1 MYIRSMLLTFGQ
13 FGSPLLGY
21 PVINGQLFVQQKKIA
36 MQESPLKF
44 KVKSNIY
51 AKLLAFYLL
60 QRVKPQL
67 KSKVD

>member
-1 MYIRSMLLTFGQ
+1 MLLTFGQ